1 MNEFIDRA
9 ISSKILAAQHYFPV
23 ICITGPRQSGKT
35 LLCKNLFPGYKYV
48 NLENLAMRSAAISD
62 PIGFLN
68 SYGSLVII
76 DEVQNVPQLLSMIQV
91 RVDDDST
98 LRYIITGSSNFS
110 LMASM
115 SQSLAGRVAVFTLLP
130 LSLKELSE
138 KQLRKSTDSLMLR
151 GLYPGTV
158 AKEIPHKMFF
168 SNYYDTYV
176 KRDVLDLL
184 KVKNL
189 LQFDSFI
196 RLLAARAGSEFNA
209 SALSKNVGVSSVTI
223 AEWFSILNTSYIA
236 FAVRPFYTNI
246 SKRLTKMPK
255 VYFYDTGLLCF
266 LLGISSESQLANH
279 PMRGA
284 IFENF
289 AISEILKSK
298 YNVGDEPIIN
308 FYREHSG
315 KEVDLMVHTDGA
327 IQLYEIKAGQTYQT
341 DYSMNMKYLASILP
355 GIAGSTVIYDGESI
369 PPIAVNIRNIISAQ

>member
-9 ISSKILAAQHYFPV
+9 ISSKILAAQLYFPV

-35 LLCKNLFPGYKYV
+35 ALCKNLFPGYRYV

-91 RVDDDST
+91 RVDEDST
-98 LRYIITGSSNFS
+98 LRYVITGSSNFS

-130 LSLKELSE
+130 LSLKELPE
-138 KQLRKSTDSLMLR
+138 EQLRKSTDSLMLR
-151 GLYPGTV
+151 GFYPGTV
-158 AKEIPHKMFF
+158 AKGVPHKMFF

-196 RLLAARAGSEFNA
+196 RLLAARVGSEFNA

-236 FAVRPFYTNI
+236 FAIRPFYANI

-266 LLGISSESQLANH
+266 LLGISTEGQLANH

-284 IFENF
+284 IFENL

-298 YNVGDEPIIN
+298 YNVGEEPIIN

-315 KEVDLMVHTDGA
+315 KEVDMMVQSDGA
-327 IQLYEIKAGQTYQT
+327 IHLYEIKSGQTYQA
-341 DYSMNMKYLASILP
+341 DYSTNMKYLASILP
-355 GIAGSTVIYDGESI
+355 GITGSLVIYDGESI
-369 PPIAVNIRNIISAQ
+369 PPIAVNIRNI

>member
-9 ISSKILAAQHYFPV
+9 ISSKILAAQQYFPV

-35 LLCKNLFPGYKYV
+35 ALCKNLFPGYRYV

-68 SYGSLVII
+68 SYGPLVII

-91 RVDDDST
+91 RVDEDST

-130 LSLKELSE
+130 LSLKELPE
-138 KQLRKSTDSLMLR
+138 EQLRKSTDSLMLR
-151 GLYPGTV
+151 GFYPGTV
-158 AKEIPHKMFF
+158 AKGVPHKMFF

-196 RLLAARAGSEFNA
+196 RLLAARVGSEFNA

-236 FAVRPFYTNI
+236 FAIRPFYANI

-266 LLGISSESQLANH
+266 LLGISTEGQLANH

-284 IFENF
+284 IFENL

-298 YNVGDEPIIN
+298 YNVGEEPIIN

-315 KEVDLMVHTDGA
+315 KEVDMMVQSDGA
-327 IQLYEIKAGQTYQT
+327 IQLYEIKSGQTYQA
-341 DYSMNMKYLASILP
+341 DYSTNMKYLASILP
-355 GIAGSTVIYDGESI
+355 GITGSLVIYDGESI
-369 PPIAVNIRNIISAQ
+369 PPIAVNIRNI

>member
-35 LLCKNLFPGYKYV
+35 SLCKNLFPGYKYV

-355 GIAGSTVIYDGESI
+355 VIAGSTVI
-369 PPIAVNIRNIISAQ
+369 

>member
-1 MNEFIDRA
+1 MNKFIDRA
-9 ISSKILAAQHYFPV
+9 ISSKILAAQLYFPV

-35 LLCKNLFPGYKYV
+35 VLCKNLFSGYRYV

-68 SYGSLVII
+68 SYGPLVII

-91 RVDDDST
+91 RVDEDST

-130 LSLKELSE
+130 LSLKELHE
-138 KQLRKSTDSLMLR
+138 EQLRKPTDSLMLR

-158 AKEIPHKMFF
+158 AKDVPHKMFF

-196 RLLAARAGSEFNA
+196 RLLAARVGSEFNA

-236 FAVRPFYTNI
+236 FAIRPFYANI

-266 LLGISSESQLANH
+266 LLGISTEGQLANH

-284 IFENF
+284 IFENL

-298 YNVGDEPIIN
+298 FNVGEEPIIN

-315 KEVDLMVHTDGA
+315 KEVDMMVQSDGA
-327 IQLYEIKAGQTYQT
+327 IQLYEIKSGQTYQA
-341 DYSMNMKYLASILP
+341 DYSTNMKYLASILP
-355 GIAGSTVIYDGESI
+355 GITGSSVIYDGESI
-369 PPIAVNIRNIISAQ
+369 PPIAVNIRNI

>member
-9 ISSKILAAQHYFPV
+9 ISSKILAAQNYFPV

-35 LLCKNLFPGYKYV
+35 SLCKNLFPGYKYV

-196 RLLAARAGSEFNA
+196 RLLAARVGSEFNA

-369 PPIAVNIRNIISAQ
+369 PPIAVNIRNIVSAQ

>member
-1 MNEFIDRA
+1 M
-9 ISSKILAAQHYFPV
+9 V
-23 ICITGPRQSGKT
+23 
-35 LLCKNLFPGYKYV
+35 
-48 NLENLAMRSAAISD
+48 
-62 PIGFLN
+62 
-68 SYGSLVII
+68 
-76 DEVQNVPQLLSMIQV
+76 
-91 RVDDDST
+91 
-98 LRYIITGSSNFS
+98 
-110 LMASM
+110 
-115 SQSLAGRVAVFTLLP
+115 
-130 LSLKELSE
+130 
-138 KQLRKSTDSLMLR
+138 R

-298 YNVGDEPIIN
+298 YNVGEEPIIN